1 MLAGTVVLDLEDT
14 GSRMTRLGKGELLYE
29 RLLSVDELLARIDR
43 VSLAEVNELAAEL
56 LQVSRSVARR
66 SVRLPTLAPPMA

>member
-1 MLAGTVVLDLEDT
+1 MLDLEDT

-56 LQVSRSVARR
+56 LQVSRSVAAIGP
-66 SVRLPTLAPPMA
+66 LPTLAPPMA